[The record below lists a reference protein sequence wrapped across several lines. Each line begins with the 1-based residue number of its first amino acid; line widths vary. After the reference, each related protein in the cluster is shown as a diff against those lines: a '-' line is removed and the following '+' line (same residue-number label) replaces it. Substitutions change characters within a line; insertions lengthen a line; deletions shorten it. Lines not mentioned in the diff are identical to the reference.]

1 MAFNRMVEQF
11 QPSHDDDDDWWLNVG
26 ATPTLFYIFF
36 VMKWLDDELNKTK
49 NISGTAHDGRSS
61 GFIVVCC
68 SCCFSSLEKKK
79 QNPISNELPLSFETN
94 PQWTPFLSIPMHLH
108 IVMLLMH
115 RKNPICCLCLHIR
128 GPSVLF
134 ALLQHIHQE
143 TTNIFCS
150 VVVVIVYWCDE

>member
-36 VMKWLDDELNKTK
+36 RNEMARNDELNKTK
-49 NISGTAHDGRSS
+49 IFPVQHMMAVHQDL
-61 GFIVVCC
+61 
-68 SCCFSSLEKKK
+68 SLFAARAVSLHWKKK

-94 PQWTPFLSIPMHLH
+94 AQWTPFLSIPMHLH